1 MNPNTPFG
9 RHTGQP
15 SIQLSPRGG
24 ESNRLLS
31 LWERIEVRV
40 SRYPDDQ
47 EIRSQVRLH
56 HAFVRFAEIFP
67 LLDTGLRRYDVAFLM
82 ENPG

>member
-1 MNPNTPFG
+1 MNLDNPLG

-24 ESNRLLS
+24 KSNRLLS

-40 SRYPDDQ
+40 SRYPALKNSPRSGQDHDVVPLAW
-47 EIRSQVRLH
+47 EIINH
-56 HAFVRFAEIFP
+56 
-67 LLDTGLRRYDVAFLM
+67 LDSGLRRNDVVFLM
-82 ENPG
+82 DNLR